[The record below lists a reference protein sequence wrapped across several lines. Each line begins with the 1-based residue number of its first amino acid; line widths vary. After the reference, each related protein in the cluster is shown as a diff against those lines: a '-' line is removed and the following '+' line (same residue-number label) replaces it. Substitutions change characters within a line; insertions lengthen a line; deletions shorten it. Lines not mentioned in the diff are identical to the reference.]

1 MDSSYRWTELTVVSW
16 HGTEGYWRK
25 NSVYLIVF
33 AILQQVCISII
44 SNRGIT
50 KQLGFLYEAKDE
62 VKLSGHFYITAF
74 FLELNDRRSFRTIE
88 KPTIKIISCLL
99 EILHNYTYDLMIFE

>member
-1 MDSSYRWTELTVVSW
+1 M
-16 HGTEGYWRK
+16 
-25 NSVYLIVF
+25 VF

-62 VKLSGHFYITAF
+62 VKLPGHFYITAF

>member
-1 MDSSYRWTELTVVSW
+1 M
-16 HGTEGYWRK
+16 
-25 NSVYLIVF
+25 VF

-62 VKLSGHFYITAF
+62 VKLSGYF
-74 FLELNDRRSFRTIE
+74 
-88 KPTIKIISCLL
+88 
-99 EILHNYTYDLMIFE
+99 

>member
-1 MDSSYRWTELTVVSW
+1 M
-16 HGTEGYWRK
+16 
-25 NSVYLIVF
+25 VF
-33 AILQQVCISII
+33 AILQQVCVSII

-50 KQLGFLYEAKDE
+50 KQLGFFYEAKDE

-74 FLELNDRRSFRTIE
+74 FLELNDRQSFRTIE